1 MSQSSR
7 SVIVT
12 LAMGAAVERLDYT
25 FASFNRCPDVEL
37 HAYIFGKKLP
47 PKQFPDIHYHLLCPT
62 NDFSQPLREVYY
74 RRLEILD
81 DLGVKYAM
89 TVDSLDVLCLHP
101 LPPLQQLLGDA
112 HVAACVEHLGCRYIL
127 GQGYTSSFLN
137 GGVFLWD
144 VPNSRDIRGEIVA
157 RGRGHFRTIAD
168 DQYCLNEVIQ
178 TKYFDRLRILPC
190 QYNYR
195 AFLKGAYRR
204 KRPGWPVVEHLDG
217 IFIYHNAD
225 CIPTVR
231 KLPPFRLRAALPPLP
246 ADGRPLTPR
255 EQFRRRIKNYY
266 HQSGVSFFP
275 AAIIK

>member
-1 MSQSSR
+1 M
-7 SVIVT
+7 
-12 LAMGAAVERLDYT
+12 
-25 FASFNRCPDVEL
+25 PD
-37 HAYIFGKKLP
+37 IFGKKLP

-157 RGRGHFRTIAD
+157 RGRGASFAQSPMTNI
-168 DQYCLNEVIQ
+168 VS
-178 TKYFDRLRILPC
+178 TKSFKRNTSTAC
-190 QYNYR
+190 
-195 AFLKGAYRR
+195 AF
-204 KRPGWPVVEHLDG
+204 
-217 IFIYHNAD
+217 
-225 CIPTVR
+225 C
-231 KLPPFRLRAALPPLP
+231 P
-246 ADGRPLTPR
+246 A
-255 EQFRRRIKNYY
+255 N
-266 HQSGVSFFP
+266 
-275 AAIIK
+275 IIIGLF